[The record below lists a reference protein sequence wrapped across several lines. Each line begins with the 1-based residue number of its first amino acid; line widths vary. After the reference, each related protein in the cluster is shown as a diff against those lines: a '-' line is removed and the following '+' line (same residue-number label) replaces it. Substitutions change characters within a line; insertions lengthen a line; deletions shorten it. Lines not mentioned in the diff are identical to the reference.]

1 MRWRSSLT
9 SDSIE
14 MERAGVPATASP
26 LFFVA
31 GLELRLQGGELGE
44 RRVRIRL
51 AIAALARGL
60 LGGGENAVLVAPT
73 ITTIGSALA
82 SIGTLRAAAS
92 FAAVGTTPLAA
103 LGPLVTATLAVATA
117 VTSAASL
124 AVGRGWRRRGVGR
137 SAISARRLLGR
148 GGRRS
153 RLALLTARR
162 TAVPAR
168 TTPLVGAATRT
179 PYLDELRLGDERG
192 RKLGGDHLGGH
203 HVGRGGRTFGR
214 LCGSG
219 LRCGRLGRRADLG
232 VHRRRQ
238 LLRLGLGRNL
248 HGRLGG
254 GFGRHALLER
264 RLHRGLGNRRRF
276 LGA

>member
-1 MRWRSSLT
+1 
-9 SDSIE
+9 
-14 MERAGVPATASP
+14 
-26 LFFVA
+26 
-31 GLELRLQGGELGE
+31 
-44 RRVRIRL
+44 
-51 AIAALARGL
+51 
-60 LGGGENAVLVAPT
+60 
-73 ITTIGSALA
+73 
-82 SIGTLRAAAS
+82 S

-153 RLALLTARR
+153 RLARLTARR

-168 TTPLVGAATRT
+168 TT
-179 PYLDELRLGDERG
+179 RLGDERG

-264 RLHRGLGNRRRF
+264 HLHRGLGNRRRC
-276 LGA
+276 LGAFGGHRRRLGDNLLLLRFRGARRLACFGR